1 VKSTK
6 RRRLEINLH
15 QISAHEQ
22 GLTEGVFAK
31 LRKTLHKDTTM
42 LNPKFLDEISAK
54 IKEAVAQSPAKD
66 LEKNLQAT
74 LQSVFSRLNLIT
86 REEFDVQQEVLLRTR
101 EKLTALEARVAAME
115 DKQNAVRDEG

>member
-1 VKSTK
+1 
-6 RRRLEINLH
+6 
-15 QISAHEQ
+15 
-22 GLTEGVFAK
+22 
-31 LRKTLHKDTTM
+31 M
-42 LNPKFLDEISAK
+42 LNPKFLDEISVK

-101 EKLTALEARVAAME
+101 EKLAALEARVAAME
-115 DKQNAVRDEG
+115 DKHSAE